1 MPGNDWNFARSKLH
15 EGNFLV
21 NCEITRALALIRN
34 VGSNLEL
41 SVKEQ
46 ALLHL
51 AEIPLFNTET
61 CANVVCAGIFNA
73 LNSRSEMTQNE
84 R

>member
-41 SVKEQ
+41 SVKLQ
-46 ALLHL
+46 ALLT
-51 AEIPLFNTET
+51 ETPLFNPET
-61 CANVVCAGIFNA
+61 CGNVVCAGIVYWIFEW
-73 LNSRSEMTQNE
+73 SF
-84 R
+84 